1 MGTWNLPQTVQKAK
15 KLQKLISKPLP
26 AKIAEDRLYDLLG
39 DDDLFDQILSEQ
51 EACGDDTDV
60 RFLVE
65 THLRNFL
72 DNKENATKPWDKEAF
87 KICQNICKSIE
98 ESYIPY

>member
-15 KLQKLISKPLP
+15 KLQKLTSKPLP
-26 AKIAEDRLYDLLG
+26 AKIAEDKLYDLLG
-39 DDDLFDQILSEQ
+39 DD
-51 EACGDDTDV
+51 ADV

-72 DNKENATKPWDKEAF
+72 DNKENATKPWNKEAF

>member
-1 MGTWNLPQTVQKAK
+1 MGTWNLPQSLEKAK
-15 KLQKLISKPLP
+15 KLQNLLKKPL
-26 AKIAEDRLYDLLG
+26 IALDAENKLYDLLG

>member
-15 KLQKLISKPLP
+15 KLQKLTSKPLP
-26 AKIAEDRLYDLLG
+26 AKIAEDELYDLL
-39 DDDLFDQILSEQ
+39 
-51 EACGDDTDV
+51 GDDTDV